1 MNLIDRI
8 ESLDLKW
15 ANRAIYLLACL
26 AILMGF
32 GLIYD
37 CYREAQWLDH
47 QPTISQHIE
56 KYPD

>member
-8 ESLDLKW
+8 ESLDMKW
-15 ANRAIYLLACL
+15 ANRAIYLLAFFG
-26 AILMGF
+26 ILLGF

-37 CYREAQWLDH
+37 CYREAQWLDR
-47 QPTISQHIE
+47 QPTISQLIE